1 MLKSFYNK
9 EAGALDKIMVPTII
23 TLSVL
28 VPLLVLILM
37 YLPERYNLVGVQVG
51 TFPFIHAMLNFTT
64 AILLII
70 GYYFMRIKEYKWHR
84 NTMITA
90 FFLSTVFLVSY
101 VLSKISNEPVPYG
114 GEGFLRYIYFFI
126 LITHIV
132 LSAIIVPLVLF
143 TMYRGLTGQY
153 AKHSKIARWTFPV
166 WLYVA
171 ITGVLV
177 YIFMVP
183 YY

>member
-1 MLKSFYNK
+1 MKRTLTKTDRI
-9 EAGALDKIMVPTII
+9 AIPII
-23 TLSVL
+23 VGLSIL
-28 VPLLVLILM
+28 VPIIVLILM
-37 YLPERYNLVGVQVG
+37 YLPERYNMFGTQSG
-51 TFPFIHAMLNFTT
+51 TFPLFHAVLNGST
-64 AILLII
+64 AILLVM
-70 GYYFMRIKEYKWHR
+70 GYFFMKIKEYKLHR

-90 FFLSTVFLVSY
+90 FGLSAIFLISY
-101 VLSKISNEPVPYG
+101 VISKISNDPTPYG
-114 GEGFLRYIYFFI
+114 GEGALRYVYFFI

-143 TMYRGLTGQY
+143 TMYRGLTAEY
-153 AKHSKIARWTFPV
+153 KKHAKIARWTFPI

-177 YIFMVP
+177 YIFMLP

>member
-1 MLKSFYNK
+1 LKTTLKSSDRI
-9 EAGALDKIMVPTII
+9 AVPVII
-23 TLSVL
+23 GLSIAVPVIVL
-28 VPLLVLILM
+28 VLM
-37 YLPERYNLVGVQVG
+37 LLPERYNIFGADTI
-51 TFPFIHAMLNFTT
+51 TFPLFHAILNFAT
-64 AILLII
+64 AVLLIV
-70 GYYFMRIKEYKWHR
+70 GYFFMTIQNYIMHR
-84 NTMITA
+84 NTMIAA
-90 FFLSTVFLVSY
+90 FGLSVIFLVSY

-114 GEGFLRYIYFFI
+114 GEGLLRYIYFFI

-143 TMYRGLTGQY
+143 TMYRGLSGQY
-153 AKHSKIARWTFPV
+153 NRHAKIARWTFPI

-177 YIFMVP
+177 FLFMIP